1 MESTSRAS
9 IKSISGANAS
19 LGNAGIASTPST
31 KTGNKGFYIGL
42 FIMLLLLGLSC
53 WLAWYFWPTSDTGRS
68 IAGSWSSYNAQGVKS
83 GYDWKITQTSTG
95 LTVVDQ
101 NMPTTTS
108 PVVLTGDTV
117 TIPGF
122 KLVGTLTP
130 DSKRINWLKPS
141 TGSTNTSS
149 SNSTSNSSST
159 SGAATAAT
167 AGTAGIAG
175 ATGVGTG
182 AATAGAATAGAA
194 TAGAATAGA
203 GVAGAGA
210 GGTAQNVPDGTYW
223 LRK

>member
-1 MESTSRAS
+1 MEGTSRAS

-19 LGNAGIASTPST
+19 LGNAGIASTSSN
-31 KTGNKGFYIGL
+31 KTSNKGFYIGL

-83 GYDWKITQTSTG
+83 GYDWKIIPGSTG

-141 TGSTNTSS
+141 TGSTSLTSTS
-149 SNSTSNSSST
+149 ASTSNSSST
-159 SGAATAAT
+159 SGAGTAATAATAAT
-167 AGTAGIAG
+167 AGVA
-175 ATGVGTG
+175 GVGTG
-182 AATAGAATAGAA
+182 ASTAATA
-194 TAGAATAGA
+194 TA
-203 GVAGAGA
+203 
-210 GGTAQNVPDGTYW
+210 TAQNVPDGTYW